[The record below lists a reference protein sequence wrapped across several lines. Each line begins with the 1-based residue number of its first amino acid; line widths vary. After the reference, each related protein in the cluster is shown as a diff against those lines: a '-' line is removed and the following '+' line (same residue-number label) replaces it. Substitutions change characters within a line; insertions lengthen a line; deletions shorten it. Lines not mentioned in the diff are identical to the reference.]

1 MKPSFKVNERLSLLS
16 YCKQNTLSHEA
27 KGKNTM
33 PVFKSFRI
41 IKGALSDLFISY
53 LSAIY

>member
-1 MKPSFKVNERLSLLS
+1 MKDIFYKRSDSSNAKIVDDLKNKFLSVVEFANE
-16 YCKQNTLSHEA
+16 KHWN
-27 KGKNTM
+27 N
-33 PVFKSFRI
+33 

>member
-1 MKPSFKVNERLSLLS
+1 MLRAMTKPALMTFSN
-16 YCKQNTLSHEA
+16 
-27 KGKNTM
+27 
-33 PVFKSFRI
+33 